1 MSAPS
6 VPAPN
11 ARGSTRD
18 LLRRIYANRTVY
30 LFLAPSFLL
39 MLMFSYY
46 PFLSAIQ
53 HSFTRWTVGGVSH
66 FVGLKNFIELA
77 GDEVFLTALAN
88 LLKLSAFAI
97 VVNTTA
103 PLFAAELIFNLKSAR
118 LQYFSRAMLVF
129 PMVVPFIVMVLVWG
143 FIYDAEV
150 GIINQFLS
158 LIGLESLRHAWLGD
172 ARFALLAMMF
182 IGFPWVGGFSLL
194 IYLSGLQAI
203 SDEILD
209 SALIDGVNV
218 FRRFWYIDLPMVLGQ
233 VKLILILS
241 VINSLQSFG
250 VQLILT
256 EGGPG
261 FATLVPGLYMYNMGF
276 WYARM
281 GYATTIGFVLFIL
294 IFGLTY
300 LNFKGIKVETEYVAR
315 R

>member
-1 MSAPS
+1 MS
-6 VPAPN
+6 
-11 ARGSTRD
+11 GSGV
-18 LLRRIYANRTVY
+18 LRRIYANRTVY

-39 MLMFSYY
+39 MLLFSYY

-53 HSFTRWTVGGVSH
+53 HSFTRWTVGGVSR
-66 FVGLKNFIELA
+66 FVGLNNFIELA
-77 GDEVFLTALAN
+77 GDDIFRTALVN
-88 LLKLSAFAI
+88 LLLLSAFAI
-97 VVNTTA
+97 VVNVTA
-103 PLFAAELIFNLKSAR
+103 PLFAAELVFNMKSAR
-118 LQYFSRAMLVF
+118 LQYVSRALLVF

-158 LIGLESLRHAWLGD
+158 LVGLEELRRAWLGD
-172 ARFALLAMMF
+172 QRFALPAMMF

-203 SDEILD
+203 SSEIID

-218 FRRFWYIDLPMVLGQ
+218 VKRFWFIDLPMVRGQ

-261 FATLVPGLYMYNMGF
+261 FATLVPGLYMYNMAF

-300 LNFKGIKVETEYVAR
+300 LNFKGIRVETEYVAR

>member
-1 MSAPS
+1 MS
-6 VPAPN
+6 
-11 ARGSTRD
+11 GSGV
-18 LLRRIYANRTVY
+18 LRRIYANRTVY

-39 MLMFSYY
+39 MLLFSYY

-53 HSFTRWTVGGVSH
+53 HSFTRWTVGGVSR
-66 FVGLKNFIELA
+66 FVGLNNFIELA
-77 GDEVFLTALAN
+77 GDDIFRTALVN
-88 LLKLSAFAI
+88 LLLLSAFAI
-97 VVNTTA
+97 VVNVTA
-103 PLFAAELIFNLKSAR
+103 PLFAAELVFNMKSAR
-118 LQYFSRAMLVF
+118 LQYASRALLVF

-158 LIGLESLRHAWLGD
+158 LVGLEELRRAWLGD
-172 ARFALLAMMF
+172 QRFALPAMMF

-203 SDEILD
+203 SSEILD

-218 FRRFWYIDLPMVLGQ
+218 VKRFWFIDLPMVLGQ

-261 FATLVPGLYMYNMGF
+261 FATLVPGLYMYNMAF

-300 LNFKGIKVETEYVAR
+300 LNFKGIRVETEYVAR

>member
-1 MSAPS
+1 MS
-6 VPAPN
+6 
-11 ARGSTRD
+11 GSGV
-18 LLRRIYANRTVY
+18 LRRIYANRTVY
-30 LFLAPSFLL
+30 LFLAPSYLL
-39 MLMFSYY
+39 MLLFSYY

-53 HSFTRWTVGGVSH
+53 HSFTRWTVGGVSR
-66 FVGLKNFIELA
+66 FVGLNNFIELA
-77 GDEVFLTALAN
+77 GDDIFRTALVN
-88 LLKLSAFAI
+88 LLLLSAFAI
-97 VVNTTA
+97 VVNVTA
-103 PLFAAELIFNLKSAR
+103 PLFAAELVFNMKSAR
-118 LQYFSRAMLVF
+118 LQYASRAVLVF

-158 LIGLESLRHAWLGD
+158 LVGLEELRRAWLGD
-172 ARFALLAMMF
+172 QRFALPAMMF

-194 IYLSGLQAI
+194 IYLAGLQAI
-203 SDEILD
+203 SSEILD

-218 FRRFWYIDLPMVLGQ
+218 VKRFWFIDLPMVLGQ

-261 FATLVPGLYMYNMGF
+261 FATLVPGLYMYNMAF

-300 LNFKGIKVETEYVAR
+300 LNFKGIRVETEYVAR

>member
-1 MSAPS
+1 MA
-6 VPAPN
+6 
-11 ARGSTRD
+11 
-18 LLRRIYANRTVY
+18 RIYANKTVY

-39 MLMFSYY
+39 MLLFSYY

-53 HSFTRWTVGGVSH
+53 HSFTRWTVGGVSR
-66 FVGLKNFIELA
+66 FIGLRNFIELA
-77 GDEVFLTALAN
+77 GDRIFLTALAN
-88 LLKLSAFAI
+88 LLKLSAFAV
-97 VVNTTA
+97 VVNVTA
-103 PLFAAELIFNLKSAR
+103 PLFAAELIFNMKSAR
-118 LQYFSRAMLVF
+118 LQYLSRAMLVF

-143 FIYDAEV
+143 FIYDSEV
-150 GIINQFLS
+150 GILNQLLS
-158 LIGLESLRHAWLGD
+158 LVGLDSLRQAWLGD

-218 FRRFWYIDLPMVLGQ
+218 LKRFWYIDLPMILGQ

-261 FATLVPGLYMYNMGF
+261 FATLVPGLYMYNMAF
-276 WYARM
+276 FYARM
-281 GYATTIGFVLFIL
+281 GYATTIGFALFIL

-300 LNFKGIKVETEYVAR
+300 LNFRGIRVDTEYVAR

>member
-1 MSAPS
+1 MSAP
-6 VPAPN
+6 PAPV
-11 ARGSTRD
+11 RSSFPD
-18 LLRRIYANRTVY
+18 LLRRIYANKTVY

-39 MLMFSYY
+39 MLLFSYY

-53 HSFTRWTVGGVSH
+53 HSFTRWTVGGVSR
-66 FVGLKNFIELA
+66 FIGLNNFIELA
-77 GDEVFLTALAN
+77 GDDIFRTALAN

-97 VVNTTA
+97 VVNVTA
-103 PLFAAELIFNLKSAR
+103 PLFAAELVFNMKSAR
-118 LQYFSRAMLVF
+118 LQYVSRAMLVF

-158 LIGLESLRHAWLGD
+158 LLRLENLRRAWLGD
-172 ARFALLAMMF
+172 SRFALLAMMF

-203 SDEILD
+203 SSEILD
-209 SALIDGVNV
+209 SSLIDGVNV
-218 FRRFWYIDLPMVLGQ
+218 VKRFWFIDLPMVLGQ

-281 GYATTIGFVLFIL
+281 GYATTIGFALFIL

-300 LNFKGIKVETEYVAR
+300 LNFKGIRVETEYVAR

>member
-1 MSAPS
+1 MSGGG
-6 VPAPN
+6 V
-11 ARGSTRD
+11 
-18 LLRRIYANRTVY
+18 LRRIYANRTVY

-39 MLMFSYY
+39 MLLFSYY

-53 HSFTRWTVGGVSH
+53 HSFTRWTVGGVSR
-66 FVGLKNFIELA
+66 FVGLNNFIELA
-77 GDEVFLTALAN
+77 GDDIFRTALVN
-88 LLKLSAFAI
+88 LLLLSAFAI
-97 VVNTTA
+97 VVNVTA
-103 PLFAAELIFNLKSAR
+103 PLFAAELVFNMKSAR
-118 LQYFSRAMLVF
+118 LQYASRAMLVF

-158 LIGLESLRHAWLGD
+158 LVGLEELRRAWLGD
-172 ARFALLAMMF
+172 QRFALPAMMF

-194 IYLSGLQAI
+194 IYLAGLQAI
-203 SDEILD
+203 SSEILD

-218 FRRFWYIDLPMVLGQ
+218 VKRFWFIDLPMVLGQ

-261 FATLVPGLYMYNMGF
+261 FATLVPGLYMYNMAF

-300 LNFKGIKVETEYVAR
+300 LNFKGIRVETEYVAR

>member
-1 MSAPS
+1 MS
-6 VPAPN
+6 
-11 ARGSTRD
+11 GSGV
-18 LLRRIYANRTVY
+18 LRRIYANRTVY

-39 MLMFSYY
+39 MLLFSYY

-53 HSFTRWTVGGVSH
+53 HSFTRWTVGGVSR
-66 FVGLKNFIELA
+66 FVGLNNFIELA
-77 GDEVFLTALAN
+77 GDDIFRTALVN
-88 LLKLSAFAI
+88 LLLLSAFAI
-97 VVNTTA
+97 VVNVTA
-103 PLFAAELIFNLKSAR
+103 PLFAAELVFNMKSAR
-118 LQYFSRAMLVF
+118 LQYASRAMLVF

-158 LIGLESLRHAWLGD
+158 LVGLEELRRAWLGD
-172 ARFALLAMMF
+172 QRFALPAMMF

-194 IYLSGLQAI
+194 IYLAGLQAI
-203 SDEILD
+203 SSEILD

-218 FRRFWYIDLPMVLGQ
+218 VKRFWFIDLPMVLGQ

-261 FATLVPGLYMYNMGF
+261 FATLVPGLYMYNMAF

-300 LNFKGIKVETEYVAR
+300 LNFKGIRVETEYVAR

>member
-1 MSAPS
+1 MA
-6 VPAPN
+6 
-11 ARGSTRD
+11 
-18 LLRRIYANRTVY
+18 RIYANKTVY

-39 MLMFSYY
+39 MLLFSYY

-53 HSFTRWTVGGVSH
+53 HSFTRWTVGGVSR
-66 FVGLKNFIELA
+66 FIGLRNFIELA
-77 GDEVFLTALAN
+77 GDRIFLTALAN
-88 LLKLSAFAI
+88 LLKLSAFAV
-97 VVNTTA
+97 VVNVTA
-103 PLFAAELIFNLKSAR
+103 PLFAAELIFNMKSAR
-118 LQYFSRAMLVF
+118 LQYLSRAMLVF

-143 FIYDAEV
+143 FIYDSEV
-150 GIINQFLS
+150 GILNQLLS
-158 LIGLESLRHAWLGD
+158 LVGLDSLRQAWLGD

-209 SALIDGVNV
+209 SALIDGVNLSK
-218 FRRFWYIDLPMVLGQ
+218 RFWYIDLPMILGQ

-261 FATLVPGLYMYNMGF
+261 FATLVPGLYMYNMAF
-276 WYARM
+276 FYARM
-281 GYATTIGFVLFIL
+281 GYATTIGFALFIL

-300 LNFKGIKVETEYVAR
+300 LNFRGIRVDTEYVAR

>member
-1 MSAPS
+1 MS
-6 VPAPN
+6 
-11 ARGSTRD
+11 GSGV
-18 LLRRIYANRTVY
+18 LRRIYANRTVY

-39 MLMFSYY
+39 MLLFSYY

-53 HSFTRWTVGGVSH
+53 HSFTRWTVGGVSR
-66 FVGLKNFIELA
+66 FVGLNNFIELA
-77 GDEVFLTALAN
+77 GDDIFRTALVN
-88 LLKLSAFAI
+88 LLLLSAFAI
-97 VVNTTA
+97 VVNVTA
-103 PLFAAELIFNLKSAR
+103 PLFAAELVFNMKSAR
-118 LQYFSRAMLVF
+118 LQYASRALLVF

-158 LIGLESLRHAWLGD
+158 LMGLEELRRAWLGD
-172 ARFALLAMMF
+172 QRFALPAMMF

-203 SDEILD
+203 SSEIID

-218 FRRFWYIDLPMVLGQ
+218 VKRFWFIDLPMVLGQ

-261 FATLVPGLYMYNMGF
+261 FATLVPGLYMYNMAF

-300 LNFKGIKVETEYVAR
+300 LNFKGIRVETEYVAR